1 MSQPAKGDRFGEI
14 AIEMQ
19 LLQSS
24 EISEALKRQAVLQ
37 TQDQRKPI
45 GEILVEMRVLD
56 LRRVQKVLLE
66 QKRRREK
73 QGVGTADSMVSRKT
87 FGDFELLDR
96 IGEGGMGAVYKAR
109 DMTGRIVALK
119 VLSKDISGDT
129 EFVKRFQREAK
140 AGGALNHPN
149 IAAAYAAGQHD
160 GRPFLSMEFV
170 DGESLRARLRRKG
183 RLQEKEALAITR
195 GVAAGLAHAHSHSF
209 IHRDIKPD
217 NVLLGNDGSVKV
229 VDLGLAKS
237 MEDDQRLTKTGIALG
252 TPHYISPEQAR
263 GKKDVDHRCD
273 IYSLGAT
280 LYLLL
285 TGSVPFEGS
294 TNAEIMLKHLK
305 EELENPQ
312 DLFPGISDSAVLV
325 ITRMMAKKPEDRYAD
340 CLQLIEDLDQALAG
354 QMPKHAGGG
363 AIAQSSI
370 RPPRRRRPRAA
381 ARAKA
386 PKSGCMV
393 ILVATT
399 TAVLALLEVT
409 RRLLA

>member
-1 MSQPAKGDRFGEI
+1 MAQSKKGDRFGEI
-14 AIEMQ
+14 AVEMKLIQ
-19 LLQSS
+19 ASDV
-24 EISEALKRQAVLQ
+24 SEALKRQAVLQ
-37 TQDQRKPI
+37 NQNKRKPI
-45 GEILVEMRVLD
+45 GEILLEMRILD

-66 QKRRREK
+66 QQRRRK
-73 QGVGTADSMVSRKT
+73 ARAAPVKADSMVAAKR

-109 DMTGRIVALK
+109 DLTGRLVALK
-119 VLSKDISGDT
+119 VLNKDISGDT

-149 IAAAYAAGQHD
+149 IAAAYAAGEQD
-160 GRPFLSMEFV
+160 GRPFLSMEFI

-183 RLQEKEALAITR
+183 RLQEKEALAVTR
-195 GVAAGLAHAHSHSF
+195 GVAAGLAHAHSHNF

-217 NVLLGNDGSVKV
+217 NVLMGNDGSVKL

-237 MEDDQRLTKTGIALG
+237 LEDDQRLTKTGIALG

-263 GKKDVDHRCD
+263 GQKEVDHRCD

-285 TGSVPFEGS
+285 TGQVPFEGS

-305 EELENPQ
+305 EELDNPQ
-312 DLFPGISDSAVLV
+312 DILPEISDGAVLV
-325 ITRMMAKKPEDRYAD
+325 ITRMMAKKPEERYTD
-340 CLQLIEDLDQALAG
+340 CLQLIEDLDQALMG
-354 QMPKHAGGG
+354 QMPKHAN
-363 AIAQSSI
+363 ASMAQSSI
-370 RPPRRRRPRAA
+370 RPPRRRRQRPAPRA
-381 ARAKA
+381 KSS
-386 PKSGCMV
+386 SGC
-393 ILVATT
+393 LVAL
-399 TAVLALLEVT
+399 LAFSGALAAAFEVA

>member
-1 MSQPAKGDRFGEI
+1 MAQPEKGDRFGEL
-14 AIEMQ
+14 AIEMK
-19 LLQSS
+19 LIQSS
-24 EISEALKRQAVLQ
+24 EVSEALKRQAVLQ
-37 TQDQRKPI
+37 TQNKRKPI
-45 GEILVEMRVLD
+45 GEILVEMHVLD

-66 QKRRREK
+66 QQRRRK
-73 QGVGTADSMVSRKT
+73 AKGGAGRKDTMVTRKR

-109 DMTGRIVALK
+109 DMTGRTVALK
-119 VLSKDISGDT
+119 VLNKDISGDI

-149 IAAAYAAGQHD
+149 IAAAYAAGEQD
-160 GRPFLSMEFV
+160 GRPFLSMEFI

-183 RLQEKEALAITR
+183 RLQEKEALAVTR
-195 GVAAGLAHAHSHSF
+195 GVAAGLAHAHSHNF

-217 NVLLGNDGSVKV
+217 NVLMGNDGSVKL

-237 MEDDQRLTKTGIALG
+237 LEDDQRLTKTGIALG

-263 GKKDVDHRCD
+263 GQKEVDHRCD

-285 TGSVPFEGS
+285 TGQVPFEGS

-312 DLFPGISDSAVLV
+312 DILPEISDGAVLV
-325 ITRMMAKKPEDRYAD
+325 ITRMMAKKPEERYAD
-340 CLQLIEDLDQALAG
+340 CLQLIEDLDQVLMG
-354 QMPKHAGGG
+354 QMPKHA
-363 AIAQSSI
+363 AKVMAQSSI

-381 ARAKA
+381 ARPRA
-386 PKSGCMV
+386 PKSGC
-393 ILVATT
+393 LV
-399 TAVLALLEVT
+399 VLIALSGASVALFEVA
-409 RRLLA
+409 RRLFA